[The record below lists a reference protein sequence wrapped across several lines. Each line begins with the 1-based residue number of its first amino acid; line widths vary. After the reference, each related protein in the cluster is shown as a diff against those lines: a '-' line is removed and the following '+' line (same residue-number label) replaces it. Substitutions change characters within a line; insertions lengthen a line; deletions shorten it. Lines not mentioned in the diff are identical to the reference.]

1 LHYWFFIVLHLLVWV
16 SFSGCGTLPNGRGWG
31 EDATLFSD
39 RERIGKAALNSLK
52 DPDTWVPA
60 IGAAAFSIGDWDERV
75 SEWAYEKT
83 PIFGSEERA
92 QKASD
97 TLLMALST
105 GAFGSA
111 LLTPGGDDP
120 WPWAVSKL
128 KGLAVEGGALWATG
142 LATQS
147 LKRWTGRER
156 PNGMSDMSFPSM
168 HSAHAF
174 GFSKLALRNL
184 ESLPLTRRERLYLG
198 VGLRTTAAF
207 TAWARIESHMHY
219 PKDVLAGAALGSFIT
234 RFIHDAFLGLDR
246 NRSVELAVAPG
257 SHGLFY
263 LLRFKF

>member
-1 LHYWFFIVLHLLVWV
+1 M

-31 EDATLFSD
+31 EDATLFPD
-39 RERIGKAALNSLK
+39 GERVKKAAINSLK

-60 IGAAAFSIGDWDERV
+60 AGAAVFSIGDWDERV

-83 PIFGSEERA
+83 PVFGSEENA

-97 TLLMALST
+97 VLLMTTAA
-105 GAFGSA
+105 GAVGSA
-111 LLTPGGDDP
+111 LLTPSGNEP

-128 KGLAVEGGALWATG
+128 KGLAVEGGALWSTT

-174 GFSKLALRNL
+174 GFSKLALLNL
-184 ESLPLTRRERLYLG
+184 ESLPLTRRERLYLA
-198 VGLRTTAAF
+198 VGLRTTATL

-219 PKDVLAGAALGSFIT
+219 PRDVLAGAALGSFIT
-234 RFIHDAFLGLDR
+234 RFIHDAFLGLDT
-246 NRSVELAVAPG
+246 NRSVEFAVAPG
-257 SHGLFY
+257 DRGLYY